1 MRIMKFG
8 GAVMKN
14 PEGFAA
20 ITSILRQYQHEP
32 LLLVVS
38 AFSTVTRNLKRAATL
53 AEQAD
58 EQAAL
63 ALAKSILEQ
72 HELFASQL
80 LQNENTRNALLAL
93 LHENTQRLCEYLRGV
108 SITRELTART
118 LDAIMSYGEYFAVH
132 IAKHYL
138 QEQGF
143 TLTFIDA
150 ADTIVTDNRYG
161 SAIPDRELTINAID
175 KKLRPALH
183 RSAMVITQGFVGRSS
198 TGELTTMGMES
209 SNLTAT
215 LLGEL
220 LGAREV
226 IIWTDVDGVR
236 SADPRYAEQTTPLP
250 HLSYAQAYTAAIN
263 GVKLLHPHMIEPVQR
278 ASIPL
283 HIRSAFE
290 PTGKGTLIT
299 RATPAVVPPILSL
312 QSNVTVLHIEH
323 INTDVLPTNFA
334 TTLVRRPADIIS
346 YTVRKNSVSLLV
358 RCDISE
364 VRLHVL
370 PADAAPHVRTDYAL
384 LSIIGETAPNVLT
397 ALVACASHLHMAR
410 QPLIELEAQP
420 HVSRIAAPLPQAQAI
435 LTHLHTALV
444 PALAATV

>member
-1 MRIMKFG
+1 
-8 GAVMKN
+8 MKN

-20 ITSILRQYQHEP
+20 ITSILQQYQHEP

-38 AFSTVTRNLKRAATL
+38 AFATVTRSLKRAATL

-58 EQAAL
+58 ENAAL
-63 ALAKSILEQ
+63 ALADTILEQ
-72 HELFASQL
+72 HELVASHL
-80 LQNENTRNALLAL
+80 LHDEHTRKALLELLRENTKR
-93 LHENTQRLCEYLRGV
+93 LHEYLRGV
-108 SITRELTART
+108 SITRELTPRT

-132 IAKHYL
+132 ITKHYL

-143 TLTFIDA
+143 TLAFIDA

-161 SAIPDRELTINAID
+161 SAIPNRELTTQAID

-183 RSAMVITQGFVGRSS
+183 RSSMVITQGFVGRSA

-226 IIWTDVDGVR
+226 VIWTDVDGVR
-236 SADPRYAEQTTPLP
+236 SADPRYAEHTTPLP
-250 HLSYAQAYTAAIN
+250 HLSYDQAYTAAIN

-283 HIRSAFE
+283 HIRSAFA
-290 PTGKGTLIT
+290 PMGKGTLVT

-312 QSNVTVLHIEH
+312 QNNITVLHIEH
-323 INTDVLPTNFA
+323 INTDVLPANFA
-334 TTLVRRPADIIS
+334 ASLVRSPSDIVS
-346 YTVRKNSVSLLV
+346 YTVRKNSASLIV
-358 RCDISE
+358 RCDISAI
-364 VRLHVL
+364 RLHL
-370 PADAAPHVRTDYAL
+370 LSANAAPHIRTDYAL
-384 LSIIGETAPNVLT
+384 ISVIGETAPTVLT
-397 ALVACASHLHMAR
+397 ALMSCVSHLHAAR

-420 HVSRIAAPLPQAQAI
+420 SVSRIAVPLPQAQAI
-435 LTHLHTALV
+435 FTHLHNALV
-444 PALAATV
+444 PALTDGTSLR